1 MNKLKM
7 KIVDWDQQ
15 SMSLIIKFSS
25 DVNSF
30 EVDDA
35 VALAYQPLNMFPGI
49 TDTDELLK
57 RLAVSGIDLCERE
70 VRRENALK
78 NVSTLITF
86 ENLKGQEFEYDVNYL
101 LNMHRT
107 PQNSTDIISQPAVEP
122 EDIYVC

>member
-1 MNKLKM
+1 M

-35 VALAYQPLNMFPGI
+35 IALAYQPLNMFPGI

-57 RLAVSGIDLCERE
+57 KIAVSGIDLCERE
-70 VRRENALK
+70 ARKENAMK
-78 NVSTLITF
+78 NASNFEVF

-101 LNMHRT
+101 LNMHRS
-107 PQNSTDIISQPAVEP
+107 PPNNDVIVSQPTVEP